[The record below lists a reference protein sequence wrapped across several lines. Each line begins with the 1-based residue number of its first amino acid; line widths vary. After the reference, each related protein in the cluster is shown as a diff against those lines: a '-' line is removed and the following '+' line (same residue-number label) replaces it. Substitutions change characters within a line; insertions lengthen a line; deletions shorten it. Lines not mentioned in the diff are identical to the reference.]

1 MKEMKG
7 KDKLLGLM
15 FKKNSEPLRFEFEKP
30 VDYSIHSL
38 FCERFIAIWFLND
51 IVVDF
56 KIVEPFKTNIK
67 SISKYNKLI
76 EIPI

>member
-7 KDKLLGLM
+7 TNKLLGLM
-15 FKKNSEPLRFEFEKP
+15 FKKDSKPLRFEFEKP
-30 VDYSIHSL
+30 VDYPIHSL
-38 FCERFIAIWFLND
+38 FCERFIAIWFLNN

-56 KIVEPFKTNIK
+56 KIVEPFKKNIK
-67 SISKYNKLI
+67 SISRYNKLV

>member
-7 KDKLLGLM
+7 TNKLLGLM

-30 VDYSIHSL
+30 VDYTIHSL
-38 FCERFIAIWFLND
+38 FCKRFIAIWFLND
-51 IVVDF
+51 RVIDF
-56 KIVEPFKTNIK
+56 KVVEPFKINIK
-67 SISKYNKLI
+67 PISKYNKLI